1 MHWIFRRN
9 SYLFFIYFFG
19 CVWSSWSSHPLSD
32 VERYEVVQPRR
43 LTEGRRKRDLSST
56 ENPHPDKVHYAISLE
71 GTDYIVHLE
80 KNRGL
85 LGDQYSETYYLE
97 NGTEVTER
105 PVLQSHCFYHG
116 EIQNVT
122 DSSASIHT
130 CSGIRGFLQVKE
142 QVYLIEPL
150 EGSEDGKHA
159 VYRAEHLRAKQA
171 TCGVSNETLY
181 DYGPKMAALF
191 NPSHW
196 KSAPLAK
203 SKHYVEMYLV
213 VDNAEYI
220 KYDRNLEK
228 VRRRMMEITNHVD
241 KLYRTLNFRV
251 ALVGLEVWAQG
262 DKFQVSSDS
271 DKTLT
276 SFIKWRNN
284 DLLKR
289 KKHDNAQLVTGVD
302 FDGTTVGLATKFAM
316 CTDKSAAVNEDH
328 STNALGVASTIAHE
342 MGHNLG
348 MSHDEDLARCFVA
361 KTSGGCVMA
370 PSVGATVNKNCSVLQ
385 ECTNPCCN
393 ATTCRLKV
401 DAVCADG
408 ECCHNCQ
415 FKQVGEVCR
424 SSNGDC
430 DLTEYCSGSS
440 GQCPQDAFQMNGVP
454 CKNGNG
460 YCYNGECPSHS
471 QHCLTL
477 WGAVTSTQE
486 KDQTVVRGVGWSQ
499 SGEIELTKKKKR
511 KEKKVDDSVFL
522 FWNPTGAKVAPDI
535 CFEENQKGNKYLY
548 CRRTRNGFEGCRKK
562 DVKCGKL
569 HCTGGNEFPI
579 TNSRY
584 TITPYWGGKMCKLAE
599 MTGDVTGDTK
609 DLGLVPNGTKCGEGM
624 VCRAG
629 QCLSLSIYGSSDC
642 SAKCNNRGVCNHKM
656 ECHCDPGWA
665 PPYCDRKDST
675 IPKGGNTL
683 IIAIVAAIVALLLVG
698 ILLAGGFMYYN
709 RRNKKEEN
717 KIKVKSDSTSG
728 LSNPLFQE
736 NRSNGSPQVGR
747 PQISGPQLLNSV
759 TVPSIQD
766 QSDSFCV
773 TVIPTRPPP
782 QPPKTAQV
790 VKPNVPPP
798 PVPPVKPG
806 KTGPTPLQARPPPP
820 PSKPLPE
827 LKTKPTIK
835 HNLCPPVP
843 PVKPASST
851 PASHPNQMGHR
862 PKVAL
867 KPPVQL
873 R

>member
-1 MHWIFRRN
+1 
-9 SYLFFIYFFG
+9 
-19 CVWSSWSSHPLSD
+19 
-32 VERYEVVQPRR
+32 
-43 LTEGRRKRDLSST
+43 
-56 ENPHPDKVHYAISLE
+56 HPDKVHYAISLE

-370 PSVGATVNKNCSVLQ
+370 PSVGHSFPLCCGSDNPSERGTKPQTKCLCNLSFFKFFVTLFLRATVNKNCSVLQ

-477 WGAVTSTQE
+477 WGAGN
-486 KDQTVVRGVGWSQ
+486 VVHHWTC
-499 SGEIELTKKKKR
+499 LLF
-511 KEKKVDDSVFL
+511 FL
-522 FWNPTGAKVAPDI
+522 PKNLSYRMRFSD
-535 CFEENQKGNKYLY
+535 
-548 CRRTRNGFEGCRKK
+548 RR

-675 IPKGGNTL
+675 IPKGFAGGNTL

-747 PQISGPQLLNSV
+747 PQ
-759 TVPSIQD
+759 D

-782 QPPKTAQV
+782 QV